1 MTGSYYGLVIEGLVA
16 VLLALTIG
24 YCVVLNKRLIRLK
37 ADDSAMRGTIAELV
51 TATEYAERAI
61 KNLRSITQETNATL
75 GEGLRASLDVTRDLD
90 DQIARGEQVLGRIAQ
105 IAQLAESARKAPPK
119 AEPQAP
125 AEAAV
130 QPIRR
135 EDVSSRSPNRT
146 AQAAQALALRLRAAA
161 AGQAA

>member
-51 TATEYAERAI
+51 TATEFAERAI

-105 IAQLAESARKAPPK
+105 IAQLAESARKAQPK
-119 AEPQAP
+119 EENTLIKKLAE
-125 AEAAV
+125 
-130 QPIRR
+130 
-135 EDVSSRSPNRT
+135 
-146 AQAAQALALRLRAAA
+146 
-161 AGQAA
+161 G

>member
-51 TATEYAERAI
+51 TATEFAERAI

-90 DQIARGEQVLGRIAQ
+90 DQIARGEQVLVRIAQ
-105 IAQLAESARKAPPK
+105 IAQLADSVRK
-119 AEPQAP
+119 AEPKPEPETPVMASVQP
-125 AEAAV
+125 LRREEAA
-130 QPIRR
+130 Q
-135 EDVSSRSPNRT
+135 RSPNRT

>member
-16 VLLALTIG
+16 VLLVLTIG

-51 TATEYAERAI
+51 AATEFAERAI

-90 DQIARGEQVLGRIAQ
+90 DQIARGEQVLSRIAQ
-105 IAQLAESARKAPPK
+105 IAQLAESARKAQPK
-119 AEPQAP
+119 EEPQAP
-125 AEAAV
+125 AIANLQPLQREEAGL
-130 QPIRR
+130 
-135 EDVSSRSPNRT
+135 RSPNRT

-161 AGQAA
+161 GQAA

>member
-24 YCVVLNKRLIRLK
+24 YCIVLNKRLIRLK

-51 TATEYAERAI
+51 TATEFAERAI

-90 DQIARGEQVLGRIAQ
+90 DQIARGEQVLDRISQ
-105 IAQLAESARKAPPK
+105 IAQLAESARKAQPK
-119 AEPQAP
+119 EEPLAP
-125 AEAAV
+125 VKASM

-135 EDVSSRSPNRT
+135 EEADLRSPNRT

>member
-24 YCVVLNKRLIRLK
+24 YCIVLNKRLIRLK

-51 TATEYAERAI
+51 TATEFAERAI

-90 DQIARGEQVLGRIAQ
+90 DQIARGEQVLDRISQ
-105 IAQLAESARKAPPK
+105 IAQLAESARKAQPK
-119 AEPQAP
+119 EEPLAP
-125 AEAAV
+125 V
-130 QPIRR
+130 KVSMQPIRR
-135 EDVSSRSPNRT
+135 EEADPRSPNRT

>member
-1 MTGSYYGLVIEGLVA
+1 MTGSYYSLVIEGLVA

-37 ADDSAMRGTIAELV
+37 ADDSAMRGTIADLV
-51 TATEYAERAI
+51 TATEFAERAI

-105 IAQLAESARKAPPK
+105 IAQLAESARKAQPK
-119 AEPQAP
+119 EDLPAP
-125 AEAAV
+125 VSASV

-135 EDVSSRSPNRT
+135 EEAEPRSPNRT